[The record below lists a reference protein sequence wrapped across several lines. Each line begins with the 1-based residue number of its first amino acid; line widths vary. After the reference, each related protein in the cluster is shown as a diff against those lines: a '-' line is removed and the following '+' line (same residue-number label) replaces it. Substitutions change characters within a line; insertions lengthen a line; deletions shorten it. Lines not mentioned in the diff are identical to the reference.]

1 MKMATFP
8 TSTPRSCWKLPLNI
22 DRNHI
27 EAFYKTA
34 GGKFVIVLTNADL
47 KETYSLGINFREQV
61 ENMSLNIRLSP
72 TLQRFKERQ
81 PYYGSRRDTNTV
93 FVTMYLPSTIS
104 DIAVRKAFMQFGDV
118 HTVFARQFKDDLYGI
133 HNGKGH
139 IP

>member
-1 MKMATFP
+1 M
-8 TSTPRSCWKLPLNI
+8 
-22 DRNHI
+22 
-27 EAFYKTA
+27 
-34 GGKFVIVLTNADL
+34 
-47 KETYSLGINFREQV
+47 GINFREQV

-81 PYYGSRRDTNTV
+81 PYYGSRRDANTV

-139 IP
+139 IRTHSIKRNMTSHMKSSSLVTLDSSR